1 MASQLD
7 ANVKDDLKTQ
17 FVTREGTYR
26 LLTLSEY
33 SRPNRVGYSSNQ
45 SSPQVRVSI
54 VTLPNPA
61 HGSSTNAGNSNSN
74 SNSNGNKSNNEP
86 AAASGA
92 SPTAAAAAATTTTTT
107 TSGNR
112 GTNSNGASTATPAAS
127 TSNTTTPT
135 TSTSGGAGGGGG
147 NISNGGAGGD
157 NNYNNSNS
165 TVDARLGGGISMHS
179 MMNGGVTDQ
188 NGMASSQV
196 VGGDRICFNFG
207 RDLYVYSFRGAK
219 KGTEMSKPIDKK
231 FYKGTNP
238 SCHDFNSNSATP
250 TGAPLLVGFTTGQI
264 QLVSPQMG
272 PRELRKLFNE
282 ERLIDKT
289 KVTCLKWLPNSP
301 HLFLA
306 SHSSGH
312 LYLYNEELPCAAT
325 APNYQPFKMGDG
337 YTILT
342 CKSKSTRNPLY
353 KWAFSTDNCCINEFC
368 FSPCGSNLAVV
379 SQDGF
384 LRVFHYDTMELLGIA
399 RSYFGGFLCV
409 CWSPDGKYIVVGGED
424 DLVTVWSLQERR
436 VVARGQG
443 HRSWVSV
450 VAFDPYTTS
459 YTNWDGGDF
468 SDDENQLNEQYTAS
482 REARFSG
489 DSTANGGFE
498 GFDRNSTPVHA
509 ARPRPHSASFRSDAS
524 SAALAPDKLAISYR
538 LGSVSQDTQVCL
550 WDITEDVLRH
560 PLALRQ
566 RVNSTQLNDTS
577 FLNGGIDA
585 DGIKVIRPI
594 AIGHG
599 AGGNGNGGGGGGG
612 NHAADLDSCSPTR
625 ETAGG
630 GGATENSN
638 SSSSKFSTANCTISS
653 QSSNANTP
661 PEDCETEA
669 ATPASTSSNAAAT
682 TPAAAAAVAP
692 AAAAP
697 STKQNSRTHGTS
709 NSIKFPNC
717 ISATKSDS
725 IDGNA
730 SASGSGG
737 QRTSYATS
745 GYNSKTSNSST
756 KSSNSGSG
764 FSAFNSLTQRLSNL
778 NFLSN
783 SDKKSSSSVGHEGS
797 NSTAH
802 RQHRKAMSMLKSYNQ
817 HNNHSSN
824 NHSNNSSSSNFGHSS
839 NQESGVA
846 IGSSSTAHSFG
857 SLKLSKSSHNASSLV
872 TGAQSA
878 ATVSSFDPMKLIGT
892 PACPRFDE
900 CPLLE
905 PLVCKKIAHERLT
918 ALIFREDCFL
928 TACQDGFIYTWA
940 RPGHA
945 THTNQQHLS
954 PSQSAAPGGTVI

>member
-1 MASQLD
+1 MANQLD
-7 ANVKDDLKTQ
+7 TSVKDDLKTQ

-45 SSPQVRVSI
+45 SSPQVRVSM
-54 VTLPNPA
+54 VTLPSPA
-61 HGSSTNAGNSNSN
+61 QGKLGGETGAGSPTGAANATAIATTTNGSS
-74 SNSNGNKSNNEP
+74 P
-86 AAASGA
+86 GA
-92 SPTAAAAAATTTTTT
+92 SPTGAA
-107 TSGNR
+107 SGT
-112 GTNSNGASTATPAAS
+112 GPAGATATA
-127 TSNTTTPT
+127 
-135 TSTSGGAGGGGG
+135 
-147 NISNGGAGGD
+147 ISNGGAGGD
-157 NNYNNSNS
+157 SNFSHSNQSQSQNHNHNNNSSSSNAGNS

-179 MMNGGVTDQ
+179 MMNGGVLDQ
-188 NGMASSQV
+188 NGVATSQV
-196 VGGDRICFNFG
+196 LGGDRICFNFG

-238 SCHDFNSNSATP
+238 SCHDFNASAATP

-264 QLVSPQMG
+264 QLVSPQVG
-272 PRELRKLFNE
+272 PREVRKLFNE

-306 SHSSGH
+306 AHASGH

-325 APNYQPFKMGDG
+325 APSYQPFKLGDG

-342 CKSKSTRNPLY
+342 CKAKTTRNPLY
-353 KWAFSTDNCCINEFC
+353 KWVFSTDNCCVNELC
-368 FSPCGSNLAVV
+368 FSPCGSQLAVV

-424 DLVTVWSLQERR
+424 DLVTVWSLHERR

-468 SDDENQLNEQYTAS
+468 SDDENQMNEYSNS

-489 DSTANGGFE
+489 DSTANGGFD

-509 ARPRPHSASFRSDAS
+509 ARNRPHSASFRSDAS
-524 SAALAPDKLAISYR
+524 SADKLAISYR
-538 LGSVSQDTQVCL
+538 LGSVSQDTQICL

-566 RVNSTQLNDTS
+566 RANSERGY
-577 FLNGGIDA
+577 LNGGLDEEA
-585 DGIKVIRPI
+585 EAEDEIKVIRPV
-594 AIGHG
+594 AMSGQP
-599 AGGNGNGGGGGGG
+599 AGQKAESGSG
-612 NHAADLDSCSPTR
+612 SPAR

-630 GGATENSN
+630 GGPGNGAGEHSN

-653 QSSNANTP
+653 HSSP
-661 PEDCETEA
+661 DDYDTEA
-669 ATPASTSSNAAAT
+669 ATPASTSSNAGVGSGVAGTGTIAGTGAGAT
-682 TPAAAAAVAP
+682 T
-692 AAAAP
+692 
-697 STKQNSRTHGTS
+697 STKHNSRNHGTG

-717 ISATKSDS
+717 ISATKSDR
-725 IDGNA
+725 IDGGGGNG
-730 SASGSGG
+730 SGSG
-737 QRTSYATS
+737 QRTTQSTS
-745 GYNSKTSNSST
+745 GYNSKTSNSSN

-764 FSAFNSLTQRLSNL
+764 FSAFNSLTQRLSNFS
-778 NFLSN
+778 FLSS
-783 SDKKSSSSVGHEGS
+783 SDKKAAAAAAAGGYEGS
-797 NSTAH
+797 HSTAH

-817 HNNHSSN
+817 HNHSGGHNNHNHSHG
-824 NHSNNSSSSNFGHSS
+824 NHSQSNHSSSSNFGHSS
-839 NQESGVA
+839 TLDSGAAGA

-857 SLKLSKSSHNASSLV
+857 SLKLGRSSHHSSLA
-872 TGAQSA
+872 TAALASASGAGAGAGAGSGSG
-878 ATVSSFDPMKLIGT
+878 VSSFDPMQLIGT

-945 THTNQQHLS
+945 THAPQHLS
-954 PSQSAAPGGTVI
+954 PGQTAATGGTVI

>member
-1 MASQLD
+1 MANQLD
-7 ANVKDDLKTQ
+7 GNVKDDLKTQ

-33 SRPNRVGYSSNQ
+33 SRPNRVGYSNNQ
-45 SSPQVRVSI
+45 SSPQVRVSF
-54 VTLPNPA
+54 VTLPNPNKNN
-61 HGSSTNAGNSNSN
+61 TNSDLATPATTTTTTSDKQ
-74 SNSNGNKSNNEP
+74 SNGATTTTP
-86 AAASGA
+86 AT
-92 SPTAAAAAATTTTTT
+92 PTTAAAAATTTASATT
-107 TSGNR
+107 
-112 GTNSNGASTATPAAS
+112 SNGAS
-127 TSNTTTPT
+127 
-135 TSTSGGAGGGGG
+135 
-147 NISNGGAGGD
+147 GD
-157 NNYNNSNS
+157 SNYNGSS

-179 MMNGGVTDQ
+179 MTNGGCVLDQ
-188 NGMASSQV
+188 NGLPTNQQI

-207 RDLYVYSFRGAK
+207 RDLYVYAFRGVK

-238 SCHDFNSNSATP
+238 SCHDFNANAATP

-264 QLVSPQMG
+264 QLVSPQQG

-325 APNYQPFKMGDG
+325 APSYQPFKVGDG

-353 KWAFSTDNCCINEFC
+353 KWVFSTDNCCINELC
-368 FSPCGSNLAVV
+368 FSPCGTNLALV

-424 DLVTVWSLQERR
+424 DLVTVWSLHERR

-468 SDDENQLNEQYTAS
+468 SDDENQLNEYTAT
-482 REARFSG
+482 REERFSG

-498 GFDRNSTPVHA
+498 GYDKNSTPLSLHTT
-509 ARPRPHSASFRSDAS
+509 RMHPHSASFRSDAS

-538 LGSVSQDTQVCL
+538 LGSVSQDTQICL

-560 PLALRQ
+560 PLTTLRQ
-566 RVNSTQLNDTS
+566 RVNSTQLNES
-577 FLNGGIDA
+577 NSGGVSGGGGVGGFMNGGIDAA

-594 AIGHG
+594 AIGQV
-599 AGGNGNGGGGGGG
+599 GGQF
-612 NHAADLDSCSPTR
+612 ADNSGSCSPIR
-625 ETAGG
+625 ETTNVPMA
-630 GGATENSN
+630 EQHSN

-661 PEDCETEA
+661 PDDSCDGTEPLPLTTNPTA
-669 ATPASTSSNAAAT
+669 AM
-682 TPAAAAAVAP
+682 

-697 STKQNSRTHGTS
+697 PAVASKATSRGNS

-725 IDGNA
+725 IDSN
-730 SASGSGG
+730 SG
-737 QRTSYATS
+737 QRMSNNSNSNYSTS
-745 GYNSKTSNSST
+745 GYNSKNSNSST
-756 KSSNSGSG
+756 KSNTAAGSNSSNHSNSSSS
-764 FSAFNSLTQRLSNL
+764 FSAFNSLTQRLSNFS
-778 NFLSN
+778 FLSN
-783 SDKKSSSSVGHEGS
+783 SDKRGYEGTS
-797 NSTAH
+797 NH
-802 RQHRKAMSMLKSYNQ
+802 RQHRKAISMLKNYNQ
-817 HNNHSSN
+817 HNNHNSNSSSN
-824 NHSNNSSSSNFGHSS
+824 HNHHHNNNRSSGSNNSSSTNFANSTALG
-839 NQESGVA
+839 EPPGGA
-846 IGSSSTAHSFG
+846 IGSSATSHSFG
-857 SLKLSKSSHNASSLV
+857 SLKLSKSSHNSSLANA
-872 TGAQSA
+872 AQS
-878 ATVSSFDPMKLIGT
+878 SSSSCGSYDPMKLIGT
-892 PACPRFDE
+892 PACPRFEE

-905 PLVCKKIAHERLT
+905 PLICKKIAHERLT

-940 RPGHA
+940 RPGHT
-945 THTNQQHLS
+945 THVAQHLS
-954 PSQSAAPGGTVI
+954 SPSQAVAPPPGGTVI

>member
-61 HGSSTNAGNSNSN
+61 HGSSTNAGNSNA
-74 SNSNGNKSNNEP
+74 NSNGNKTNNEP

-92 SPTAAAAAATTTTTT
+92 SPTAAAAATTT
-107 TSGNR
+107 TS
-112 GTNSNGASTATPAAS
+112 
-127 TSNTTTPT
+127 
-135 TSTSGGAGGGGG
+135 
-147 NISNGGAGGD
+147 GGD

-179 MMNGGVTDQ
+179 MMNGGMGVTDQ

-196 VGGDRICFNFG
+196 MGGDRICFNFG

-272 PRELRKLFNE
+272 PREMRKLFNE

-289 KVTCLKWLPNSP
+289 KVTCLKWLPNSA

-312 LYLYNEELPCAAT
+312 MYLYNEELPCAAT
-325 APNYQPFKMGDG
+325 APSYQPFKMGDG

-353 KWAFSTDNCCINEFC
+353 KWVFSTDNCCINEFC
-368 FSPCGSNLAVV
+368 FSPCGSHLAVV

-498 GFDRNSTPVHA
+498 GFERNSTPVHA
-509 ARPRPHSASFRSDAS
+509 ARHRPHSASFRSDAS

-594 AIGHG
+594 AMGHG
-599 AGGNGNGGGGGGG
+599 AGGGNGG
-612 NHAADLDSCSPTR
+612 NQAVESDNCSPTR
-625 ETAGG
+625 EAAG

-682 TPAAAAAVAP
+682 AAAATAVAAT

-697 STKQNSRTHGTS
+697 STKQNNRTHGTS

-725 IDGNA
+725 IDGNV
-730 SASGSGG
+730 SISGSA

-745 GYNSKTSNSST
+745 GYNSKTSNSSN

-778 NFLSN
+778 NFLSS
-783 SDKKSSSSVGHEGS
+783 SDKKSSTVGHEGS

-839 NQESGVA
+839 NQESGAA

-872 TGAQSA
+872 TAGQSA
-878 ATVSSFDPMKLIGT
+878 ASVSSFDPMKLIGT

-945 THTNQQHLS
+945 SHTNQQHLS
-954 PSQSAAPGGTVI
+954 PGQSAAPGGTVI

>member
-1 MASQLD
+1 MANQLD

-45 SSPQVRVSI
+45 SSPQVRVSM
-54 VTLPNPA
+54 VTLPNPSKLGA
-61 HGSSTNAGNSNSN
+61 ETGAG
-74 SNSNGNKSNNEP
+74 
-86 AAASGA
+86 
-92 SPTAAAAAATTTTTT
+92 SPTAGAAVTTTTNGGTT
-107 TSGNR
+107 
-112 GTNSNGASTATPAAS
+112 TPAAS
-127 TSNTTTPT
+127 PT
-135 TSTSGGAGGGGG
+135 GGAGGASGATATGGAG
-147 NISNGGAGGD
+147 VGGASITNGGAGGD
-157 NNYNNSNS
+157 SSYNHTNNTNAGNS

-179 MMNGGVTDQ
+179 MMNGGVLDQ
-188 NGMASSQV
+188 NGVATNQV
-196 VGGDRICFNFG
+196 IGGDRICFNFG

-238 SCHDFNSNSATP
+238 SCHDFNASAATP

-264 QLVSPQMG
+264 QLVSPQVG
-272 PRELRKLFNE
+272 PREVRKLFNE

-306 SHSSGH
+306 AHASGH

-325 APNYQPFKMGDG
+325 APSYQPFKLGDG

-342 CKSKSTRNPLY
+342 CKAKSTRNPLY
-353 KWAFSTDNCCINEFC
+353 KWVFSTDNCCVNEFC
-368 FSPCGSNLAVV
+368 FSPCGTHLAVV

-424 DLVTVWSLQERR
+424 DLVTVWSLQDRR

-443 HRSWVSV
+443 HRSWISV

-468 SDDENQLNEQYTAS
+468 SDDENQMNEYSNS

-489 DSTANGGFE
+489 DSTANGGFD

-509 ARPRPHSASFRSDAS
+509 ARNRPHSASFRSDAS
-524 SAALAPDKLAISYR
+524 SADKLAISYR
-538 LGSVSQDTQVCL
+538 LGSVSQDTQICL

-566 RVNSTQLNDTS
+566 HVNSGDRGY
-577 FLNGGIDA
+577 LNGTGGLDGEAEA
-585 DGIKVIRPI
+585 DGDGVKLIRPV
-594 AIGHG
+594 AMGQPSG
-599 AGGNGNGGGGGGG
+599 QQ
-612 NHAADLDSCSPTR
+612 ADSGSCSPTR

-630 GGATENSN
+630 VAGGGGGGGNGAGEHSN
-638 SSSSKFSTANCTISS
+638 SSSSKFSTANCTMSS
-653 QSSNANTP
+653 QSSP
-661 PEDCETEA
+661 DDCDTEA
-669 ATPASTSSNAAAT
+669 ATPASMSSNAGASSS
-682 TPAAAAAVAP
+682 
-692 AAAAP
+692 
-697 STKQNSRTHGTS
+697 STKLNSRHQGTG

-725 IDGNA
+725 IEG
-730 SASGSGG
+730 SGSGTA
-737 QRTSYATS
+737 QRASQATS

-756 KSSNSGSG
+756 KSSSGSGSG
-764 FSAFNSLTQRLSNL
+764 FSAFNSLTQRLSNFS
-778 NFLSN
+778 FLSS
-783 SDKKSSSSVGHEGS
+783 SDKKAGVEGGS
-797 NSTAH
+797 HSTAH

-817 HNNHSSN
+817 HNHSNHNHNNHSQ
-824 NHSNNSSSSNFGHSS
+824 SNNSSSSILETGATA
-839 NQESGVA
+839 A

-857 SLKLSKSSHNASSLV
+857 SLKLSRSSHHSSLAAA
-872 TGAQSA
+872 AQSSGSGA
-878 ATVSSFDPMKLIGT
+878 GSGSGVSSFDPMQLIGT

-945 THTNQQHLS
+945 AHATQHLS
-954 PSQSAAPGGTVI
+954 PGQTAAAPGSTVI

>member
-1 MASQLD
+1 MANQLD
-7 ANVKDDLKTQ
+7 ASVKDDLKTQ

-45 SSPQVRVSI
+45 SSPQVRVSM
-54 VTLPNPA
+54 VTLPSPA
-61 HGSSTNAGNSNSN
+61 QGKLGGSETGAG
-74 SNSNGNKSNNEP
+74 
-86 AAASGA
+86 
-92 SPTAAAAAATTTTTT
+92 SPV
-107 TSGNR
+107 
-112 GTNSNGASTATPAAS
+112 
-127 TSNTTTPT
+127 
-135 TSTSGGAGGGGG
+135 GAGGGGG
-147 NISNGGAGGD
+147 GATAVGSTTTNGSSPGASPAGGSGPPPAGSSTTAAAAISNGGAGGD
-157 NNYNNSNS
+157 SNYNSHGNHNSNNSATANS

-179 MMNGGVTDQ
+179 MMNGGVVDQ
-188 NGMASSQV
+188 NGVATNQV
-196 VGGDRICFNFG
+196 LGGDRICFNFG

-238 SCHDFNSNSATP
+238 SCHDFNASSATP

-306 SHSSGH
+306 AHASGH

-325 APNYQPFKMGDG
+325 APSYQPFKLGDG

-342 CKSKSTRNPLY
+342 SKSKTTRNPLF
-353 KWAFSTDNCCINEFC
+353 KWVFSTDNCCVNELC
-368 FSPCGSNLAVV
+368 FSPCGSHLAVV

-468 SDDENQLNEQYTAS
+468 SDDENQMNEYSNS

-509 ARPRPHSASFRSDAS
+509 ARNRPHSASFRSDAS
-524 SAALAPDKLAISYR
+524 SAEKLMSYR
-538 LGSVSQDTQVCL
+538 LGSVSQDTQICL

-566 RVNSTQLNDTS
+566 RANSERGY
-577 FLNGGIDA
+577 LNGGVDEEA
-585 DGIKVIRPI
+585 EAEDDGIKVIRPV
-594 AIGHG
+594 AMSGQ
-599 AGGNGNGGGGGGG
+599 
-612 NHAADLDSCSPTR
+612 AAESGSCSPTR
-625 ETAGG
+625 EVAGG
-630 GGATENSN
+630 GAAGNGAGGEHSN

-653 QSSNANTP
+653 QSSP
-661 PEDCETEA
+661 DDCDTEA
-669 ATPASTSSNAAAT
+669 ATPASTTSNAAAG
-682 TPAAAAAVAP
+682 AATAAGTG
-692 AAAAP
+692 AAT
-697 STKQNSRTHGTS
+697 STKQNNRNHGTG

-725 IDGNA
+725 IDGGGGGGG
-730 SASGSGG
+730 SGSGSG
-737 QRTSYATS
+737 QRPSQTTS
-745 GYNSKTSNSST
+745 GYNSKTSNSSN

-764 FSAFNSLTQRLSNL
+764 FSAFNSLTQRLSNFS
-778 NFLSN
+778 FLSS
-783 SDKKSSSSVGHEGS
+783 SDKKAAAGYEGS
-797 NSTAH
+797 HSTAH

-817 HNNHSSN
+817 HNHSGGNHN
-824 NHSNNSSSSNFGHSS
+824 NHSQSNHSSSSNFGHSS
-839 NQESGVA
+839 TLDSGAAGA

-857 SLKLSKSSHNASSLV
+857 SLKLSRSSHHSSLA
-872 TGAQSA
+872 TAAHASGSGASGA
-878 ATVSSFDPMKLIGT
+878 GSGSGVSSFDPMQLIGT

-945 THTNQQHLS
+945 TVCFYISCTSYLLNNPPPQHATQHLS
-954 PSQSAAPGGTVI
+954 PGQTAAPGSTVI

>member
-1 MASQLD
+1 MANQLD
-7 ANVKDDLKTQ
+7 GNVKDDLKTQ

-45 SSPQVRVSI
+45 SSPQVRVSM
-54 VTLPNPA
+54 VTLPNP
-61 HGSSTNAGNSNSN
+61 SKLAG
-74 SNSNGNKSNNEP
+74 E
-86 AAASGA
+86 AAAG
-92 SPTAAAAAATTTTTT
+92 SPTAGAGAGGATTTNGS
-107 TSGNR
+107 TS
-112 GTNSNGASTATPAAS
+112 TPAAS
-127 TSNTTTPT
+127 PT
-135 TSTSGGAGGGGG
+135 GGASAAVGVGAA
-147 NISNGGAGGD
+147 IANGGAGGD
-157 NNYNNSNS
+157 SGYSHSNNNNSNPGNS

-179 MMNGGVTDQ
+179 MMNGGVLDQ
-188 NGMASSQV
+188 NGVATSQV
-196 VGGDRICFNFG
+196 MGGDRICFNFG

-238 SCHDFNSNSATP
+238 SCHDFNASAATP

-264 QLVSPQMG
+264 QLVSPQVG
-272 PRELRKLFNE
+272 PREVRKLFNE

-306 SHSSGH
+306 AHASGH

-325 APNYQPFKMGDG
+325 APSYQPFKLGDG

-342 CKSKSTRNPLY
+342 CKAKSTRNPLY
-353 KWAFSTDNCCINEFC
+353 KWVFSTDNCCVNEFC
-368 FSPCGSNLAVV
+368 FSPCGSHLAVV

-424 DLVTVWSLQERR
+424 DLVTVWSLQDRR

-443 HRSWVSV
+443 HRSWISV

-468 SDDENQLNEQYTAS
+468 SDDENQMNDYPAS

-489 DSTANGGFE
+489 DSTANGG
-498 GFDRNSTPVHA
+498 GFDGGFDHRNSTPVHA
-509 ARPRPHSASFRSDAS
+509 ARNRPQSASFRSDAS
-524 SAALAPDKLAISYR
+524 SADKLAISYR
-538 LGSVSQDTQVCL
+538 LGSVSQDTQICL

-566 RVNSTQLNDTS
+566 HVNSDRS
-577 FLNGGIDA
+577 YLNGGLDREA
-585 DGIKVIRPI
+585 EAESDGVKVIRPV
-594 AIGHG
+594 AMGQAVDSG
-599 AGGNGNGGGGGGG
+599 SCSSPTKEAAGGVTGGGNG
-612 NHAADLDSCSPTR
+612 
-625 ETAGG
+625 AG
-630 GGATENSN
+630 EHSN
-638 SSSSKFSTANCTISS
+638 SSSSKFSTANCTMSS
-653 QSSNANTP
+653 QSSP
-661 PEDCETEA
+661 DDCDTEA
-669 ATPASTSSNAAAT
+669 ATPASMSSNPGAA
-682 TPAAAAAVAP
+682 
-692 AAAAP
+692 
-697 STKQNSRTHGTS
+697 SSSFSKLNSRQHGTG

-725 IDGNA
+725 IDGG
-730 SASGSGG
+730 SGSGSG
-737 QRTSYATS
+737 TTQATS

-756 KSSNSGSG
+756 KSSSGSGSGSG
-764 FSAFNSLTQRLSNL
+764 FSAFNSLTQRLSNFS
-778 NFLSN
+778 FLSSS
-783 SDKKSSSSVGHEGS
+783 SDKKAAAGAEGGS
-797 NSTAH
+797 HSTAH

-817 HNNHSSN
+817 HNHSNHNHSHSQ
-824 NHSNNSSSSNFGHSS
+824 SNNSSSSIL
-839 NQESGVA
+839 ESGATAA

-857 SLKLSKSSHNASSLV
+857 SLKLSRSSHHSSLAAAAHSSGS
-872 TGAQSA
+872 GAGVGAGAGSSG
-878 ATVSSFDPMKLIGT
+878 VSSFDPMQLIGT

-945 THTNQQHLS
+945 THATQHLS
-954 PSQSAAPGGTVI
+954 PGQTAAPGGTVI

>member
-1 MASQLD
+1 MANQLD

-45 SSPQVRVSI
+45 SSPQVRVSM
-54 VTLPNPA
+54 VTLPNP
-61 HGSSTNAGNSNSN
+61 SSKLGP
-74 SNSNGNKSNNEP
+74 E
-86 AAASGA
+86 AAAG
-92 SPTAAAAAATTTTTT
+92 SPTAGTGAGAGAGGASGTTTTNGGTT
-107 TSGNR
+107 
-112 GTNSNGASTATPAAS
+112 TPAAS
-127 TSNTTTPT
+127 PT
-135 TSTSGGAGGGGG
+135 GGGGG
-147 NISNGGAGGD
+147 APGGGVASATITNGGAGGD
-157 NNYNNSNS
+157 SSYNHTNNNTNS

-179 MMNGGVTDQ
+179 MMNGGVLDQ
-188 NGMASSQV
+188 NGVATNQV
-196 VGGDRICFNFG
+196 IGGDRICFNFG

-238 SCHDFNSNSATP
+238 SCHDFNASAATP

-264 QLVSPQMG
+264 QLVSPQVG
-272 PRELRKLFNE
+272 PREVRKLFNE

-306 SHSSGH
+306 AHASGH

-325 APNYQPFKMGDG
+325 APSYQPFKLGDG

-342 CKSKSTRNPLY
+342 CKAKSTRNPLY
-353 KWAFSTDNCCINEFC
+353 KWVFSTDNCCVNEFC
-368 FSPCGSNLAVV
+368 FSPCGSHLAVV

-424 DLVTVWSLQERR
+424 DLVTVWSLQDRR

-443 HRSWVSV
+443 HRSWISV

-468 SDDENQLNEQYTAS
+468 SDDENQMNEYSNS

-489 DSTANGGFE
+489 DSTANGGFD

-509 ARPRPHSASFRSDAS
+509 ARNRPHSASFRSDAS
-524 SAALAPDKLAISYR
+524 SADKLAISYR
-538 LGSVSQDTQVCL
+538 LGSVSQDTQICL

-566 RVNSTQLNDTS
+566 HVSSERGY
-577 FLNGGIDA
+577 LNGGGGGGLDGEAEADA
-585 DGIKVIRPI
+585 DGVKVIRPV
-594 AIGHG
+594 AMGQPSSQQADSG
-599 AGGNGNGGGGGGG
+599 SCSPTREAAGGVAGGGGGGG
-612 NHAADLDSCSPTR
+612 NG
-625 ETAGG
+625 AG
-630 GGATENSN
+630 EHSN
-638 SSSSKFSTANCTISS
+638 SSSSKFSTANCTMSS
-653 QSSNANTP
+653 QSSP
-661 PEDCETEA
+661 DDCDTEA
-669 ATPASTSSNAAAT
+669 ATPASMSSNAGASVPGASSS
-682 TPAAAAAVAP
+682 
-692 AAAAP
+692 
-697 STKQNSRTHGTS
+697 STKLNSRHHGTG

-725 IDGNA
+725 IDG
-730 SASGSGG
+730 SGSGSG
-737 QRTSYATS
+737 SAQRASQATS

-756 KSSNSGSG
+756 KSSSGSGSG
-764 FSAFNSLTQRLSNL
+764 FSAFNSLTQRLSNFS
-778 NFLSN
+778 FLSS
-783 SDKKSSSSVGHEGS
+783 SDKKAGYEGGS
-797 NSTAH
+797 HSTAH

-817 HNNHSSN
+817 HNHHGNHNNHSQ
-824 NHSNNSSSSNFGHSS
+824 SNNSSSSIL
-839 NQESGVA
+839 ESGANAA

-857 SLKLSKSSHNASSLV
+857 SLKLSRSSHHSSLAAA
-872 TGAQSA
+872 AQSSGSG
-878 ATVSSFDPMKLIGT
+878 TGSGVTSFDPMQLIGT

-945 THTNQQHLS
+945 NHATQHLS
-954 PSQSAAPGGTVI
+954 PGQTAAPGGTVI

>member
-1 MASQLD
+1 MANQLD

-26 LLTLSEY
+26 LLTLPEY
-33 SRPNRVGYSSNQ
+33 SRPNRVGYSNNQ
-45 SSPQVRVSI
+45 SSPQVRVSF
-54 VTLPNPA
+54 VTLPNPSSGGGTTA
-61 HGSSTNAGNSNSN
+61 NAVAGSGNGSGSS
-74 SNSNGNKSNNEP
+74 KSNNE
-86 AAASGA
+86 ATATAS
-92 SPTAAAAAATTTTTT
+92 SPTTTTAAANDKRTQIQSNGATTTTTT
-107 TSGNR
+107 
-112 GTNSNGASTATPAAS
+112 AAA
-127 TSNTTTPT
+127 TTTSPAIPT
-135 TSTSGGAGGGGG
+135 TAVNGGGGG
-147 NISNGGAGGD
+147 GD
-157 NNYNNSNS
+157 SNYNGSS

-179 MMNGGVTDQ
+179 MTNGGVLDQ
-188 NGMASSQV
+188 NGLPTSQIY
-196 VGGDRICFNFG
+196 GGDRICFNFG
-207 RDLYVYSFRGAK
+207 RDLYVYAFRGVK

-238 SCHDFNSNSATP
+238 SCHDFNANAATP

-264 QLVSPQMG
+264 QLVSPQQG

-306 SHSSGH
+306 SHASGH

-325 APNYQPFKMGDG
+325 APSYQPFKVGDG

-353 KWAFSTDNCCINEFC
+353 KWVFSTENCCINELC
-368 FSPCGSNLAVV
+368 FSPCGANLALV

-424 DLVTVWSLQERR
+424 DLVTVWSLHERR

-468 SDDENQLNEQYTAS
+468 SDDENQLNDYTAT
-482 REARFSG
+482 REDRFSG

-498 GFDRNSTPVHA
+498 GFDKNSTPLHNA
-509 ARPRPHSASFRSDAS
+509 TKPRPHSASFRSDAS
-524 SAALAPDKLAISYR
+524 SAALAPEKLAISYR
-538 LGSVSQDTQVCL
+538 LGSVSQDTQICL

-560 PLALRQ
+560 PLTSLRQ
-566 RVNSTQLNDTS
+566 HVNESS
-577 FLNGGIDA
+577 SSYMNGGYDA
-585 DGIKVIRPI
+585 EGIKLIRPI
-594 AIGHG
+594 AMGQ
-599 AGGNGNGGGGGGG
+599 ATNF
-612 NHAADLDSCSPTR
+612 ADSGSCSPTA
-625 ETAGG
+625 EALGAGTA
-630 GGATENSN
+630 AVAEHSNSN
-638 SSSSKFSTANCTISS
+638 SSSKFSTANCTISS

-661 PEDCETEA
+661 PDDCCETETHA
-669 ATPASTSSNAAAT
+669 NAPTTSKASSKA
-682 TPAAAAAVAP
+682 
-692 AAAAP
+692 
-697 STKQNSRTHGTS
+697 HGTG

-717 ISATKSDS
+717 ISATKSES
-725 IDGNA
+725 IDSGGG
-730 SASGSGG
+730 GSGG
-737 QRTSYATS
+737 AQRLNNSTNNTS
-745 GYNSKTSNSST
+745 GYNSKNSNSST
-756 KSSNSGSG
+756 KTNSNSSG
-764 FSAFNSLTQRLSNL
+764 LSAFNSLTQRLSNFSFL
-778 NFLSN
+778 NSSEKRESGTASN
-783 SDKKSSSSVGHEGS
+783 
-797 NSTAH
+797 H

-817 HNNHSSN
+817 YNHSN
-824 NHSNNSSSSNFGHSS
+824 NHNNNSSSSTSTNFAHSTAV
-839 NQESGVA
+839 ESGN
-846 IGSSSTAHSFG
+846 SFG
-857 SLKLSKSSHNASSLV
+857 SLKLSKSSHNSSLA
-872 TGAQSA
+872 TAAQSSG
-878 ATVSSFDPMKLIGT
+878 TVSSYDPMKLIGT
-892 PACPRFDE
+892 PACPRFEE

-940 RPGHA
+940 RPGQ
-945 THTNQQHLS
+945 TSNVVQHLS
-954 PSQSAAPGGTVI
+954 PSSQAAPPGGTVI

>member
-1 MASQLD
+1 MANQLD
-7 ANVKDDLKTQ
+7 ASVKDDLKTQ

-45 SSPQVRVSI
+45 SSPQVRVSM
-54 VTLPNPA
+54 VTLPSPA
-61 HGSSTNAGNSNSN
+61 QGKLGTDGGVGSPLAGGGGAAGGTTSTTNGSS
-74 SNSNGNKSNNEP
+74 P
-86 AAASGA
+86 GA
-92 SPTAAAAAATTTTTT
+92 SPT
-107 TSGNR
+107 
-112 GTNSNGASTATPAAS
+112 GA
-127 TSNTTTPT
+127 
-135 TSTSGGAGGGGG
+135 AGGTTA
-147 NISNGGAGGD
+147 ISNGGAGGD
-157 NNYNNSNS
+157 SNYSHSNHNSNS
-165 TVDARLGGGISMHS
+165 NSAGNNTVEARLGGGISMHS
-179 MMNGGVTDQ
+179 MMNGGVVDQ
-188 NGMASSQV
+188 NGVATNQV
-196 VGGDRICFNFG
+196 LGGDRICFNFG

-238 SCHDFNSNSATP
+238 SCHDFNASTATP

-264 QLVSPQMG
+264 QLVSPHVG
-272 PRELRKLFNE
+272 PREVRKLFNE

-306 SHSSGH
+306 AHASGH

-325 APNYQPFKMGDG
+325 APSYQPFKLGDG

-342 CKSKSTRNPLY
+342 SKSKTTRNPLF
-353 KWAFSTDNCCINEFC
+353 KWVFSTDNCCVNEFC
-368 FSPCGSNLAVV
+368 FSPCGSHLAVV

-424 DLVTVWSLQERR
+424 DLVTVWSLHERR

-468 SDDENQLNEQYTAS
+468 SDDENQMNEYSHS

-509 ARPRPHSASFRSDAS
+509 ARNGPHSASFRSDAS
-524 SAALAPDKLAISYR
+524 SAEKLMSYR
-538 LGSVSQDTQVCL
+538 LGSVSQDTQICL

-560 PLALRQ
+560 PLVIRQ
-566 RVNSTQLNDTS
+566 RANSERGY
-577 FLNGGIDA
+577 LNGGVDEEPEA
-585 DGIKVIRPI
+585 EDGIKVIRPV
-594 AIGHG
+594 AMSGQA
-599 AGGNGNGGGGGGG
+599 AGQQAESG
-612 NHAADLDSCSPTR
+612 SCSPTR
-625 ETAGG
+625 EAAG
-630 GGATENSN
+630 GGATNGAGEHSN

-653 QSSNANTP
+653 QSSP
-661 PEDCETEA
+661 DDCDTEA
-669 ATPASTSSNAAAT
+669 ATPASTSSNAGAGSVAG
-682 TPAAAAAVAP
+682 AAAGAAS
-692 AAAAP
+692 
-697 STKQNSRTHGTS
+697 STKQNNRNHGTG

-725 IDGNA
+725 IDGGGG
-730 SASGSGG
+730 SGSA
-737 QRTSYATS
+737 QRSSQTTS
-745 GYNSKTSNSST
+745 GYNSKTSNSSN

-764 FSAFNSLTQRLSNL
+764 FSAFNSLTQRLSNFS
-778 NFLSN
+778 FLS
-783 SDKKSSSSVGHEGS
+783 SSEKKAAGYEGS
-797 NSTAH
+797 HSTAH

-817 HNNHSSN
+817 HNHTGGHNNHSQ
-824 NHSNNSSSSNFGHSS
+824 SNNSSSSNFGHSS
-839 NQESGVA
+839 TLDSGAAGA

-857 SLKLSKSSHNASSLV
+857 SLKLSRSSHHSSLA
-872 TGAQSA
+872 TAAHASGSGAGSGSG
-878 ATVSSFDPMKLIGT
+878 VSSFDPMQLIGT

-945 THTNQQHLS
+945 THASQHLS
-954 PSQSAAPGGTVI
+954 PGQTAAPGGTVI